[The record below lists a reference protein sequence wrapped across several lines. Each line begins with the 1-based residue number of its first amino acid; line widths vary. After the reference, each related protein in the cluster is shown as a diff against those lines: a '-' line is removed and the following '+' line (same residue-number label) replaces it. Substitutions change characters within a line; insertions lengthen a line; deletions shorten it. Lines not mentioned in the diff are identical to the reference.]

1 MSLTMENQIVPEFT
15 ELEWRLAFSRA
26 RAPRSQPPSV
36 RTGDDRA
43 TPNTIP
49 PGRLRLVSAGIKYLS
64 AIIQQ
69 LVELR
74 NEEETDEYGT
84 LRASQH
90 AFDVACRLV
99 TDAAII
105 SAFDGRQIPR
115 GCTSTDSQGGVR
127 IEWVR
132 PTASVHLVIPASSDR
147 EGYIYHEV
155 ADRHGTEP
163 ASPDR
168 LAARL
173 GAVS

>member
-1 MSLTMENQIVPEFT
+1 MPSTMENRIVPEIT
-15 ELEWRLAFSRA
+15 ELEWRLAVSRT
-26 RAPRSQPPSV
+26 RALRSQPSSV

-43 TPNTIP
+43 TPETIA
-49 PGRLRLVSAGIKYLS
+49 PGRLRLASAGIKYLS
-64 AIIQQ
+64 AIVQQ

-74 NEEETDEYGT
+74 EEEGADEYGD

-90 AFDVACRLV
+90 AFDVACHLV

-105 SAFDGRQIPR
+105 LARDGLQIPR
-115 GCTSTDSQGGVR
+115 GCASTDSHGGVR

-132 PTASVHLVIPASSDR
+132 PTASVHLVIPANSDR

-163 ASPDR
+163 ASPNR
-168 LAARL
+168 LALRL
-173 GAVS
+173 GAVH

>member
-1 MSLTMENQIVPEFT
+1 MYLTMENQIVPEFT
-15 ELEWRLAFSRA
+15 ELEWRLALSRA
-26 RAPRSQPPSV
+26 RTPKSQAPSV

-43 TPNTIP
+43 TPDTIAP
-49 PGRLRLVSAGIKYLS
+49 ERLRLASAGIKYLS

-74 NEEETDEYGT
+74 KEAESDEYGT

-90 AFDVACRLV
+90 AFDIACHLV

-105 SAFDGRQIPR
+105 SACDGRQIPR

-132 PTASVHLVIPASSDR
+132 PTASVHLVIPASSNHAP
-147 EGYIYHEV
+147 YIYHEV
-155 ADRHGTEP
+155 ADCHATEP

-168 LAARL
+168 LASRL
-173 GAVS
+173 IAVG